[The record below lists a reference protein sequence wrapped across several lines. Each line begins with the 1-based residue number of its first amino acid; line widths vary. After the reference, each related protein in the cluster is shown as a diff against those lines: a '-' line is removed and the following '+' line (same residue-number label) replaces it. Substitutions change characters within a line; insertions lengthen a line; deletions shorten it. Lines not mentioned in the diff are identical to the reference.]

1 VKGDTRSSVK
11 GRLVKVL
18 LGVVGLAIGVLGVL
32 SLREATLSTHG
43 RVDRDSQ
50 VEIVLQAESNR
61 AEPNQTLPEMVDA
74 LLLTCRLEVSSDLVG
89 PVAREGDGRFVAV
102 LQPALDETNQKQL
115 RGCLEDWTIDS
126 LRADVV
132 SMRPV
137 T

>member
-1 VKGDTRSSVK
+1 VKRRVMQI
-11 GRLVKVL
+11 VL
-18 LGVVGLAIGVLGVL
+18 GALGLAIGVLGVL

-43 RVDRDSQ
+43 RVDPDSQ
-50 VEIVLQAESNR
+50 VEIVLQAESRR

-89 PVAREGDGRFVAV
+89 SVDAQGDGRFRAV

-132 SMRPV
+132 RVRGLS
-137 T
+137 

>member
-1 VKGDTRSSVK
+1 MR
-11 GRLVKVL
+11 RRAAQIL
-18 LGVVGLAIGVLGVL
+18 LGALGLAIGVLGVL
-32 SLREATLSTHG
+32 SLREATLSTHS
-43 RVDRDSQ
+43 RVDPDSQ
-50 VEIVLQAESNR
+50 VEIVLQAESRR

-89 PVAREGDGRFVAV
+89 PVDAQGDGRFRAV

-132 SMRPV
+132 SLRGLS
-137 T
+137 